1 MCHLDGNTSLLLSES
16 VDGVEGDESTL
27 SEPGRIGV
35 NNNIISKIHV
45 RCIIYLEIVTLIN
58 IKLVCVGTIRLVE
71 STNLAGSRV
80 VPLA

>member
-1 MCHLDGNTSLLLSES
+1 MRHLDGNTSLLPSES

-35 NNNIISKIHV
+35 NNIISKIHV
-45 RCIIYLEIVTLIN
+45 QCIIYLEIVTLIN
-58 IKLVCVGTIRLVE
+58 IKLVCVGTIHLVE